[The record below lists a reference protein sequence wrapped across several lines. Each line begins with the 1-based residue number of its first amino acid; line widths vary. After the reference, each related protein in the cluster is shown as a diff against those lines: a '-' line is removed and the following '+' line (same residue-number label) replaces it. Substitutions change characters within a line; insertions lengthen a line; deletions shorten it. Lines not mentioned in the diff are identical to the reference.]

1 MKKLTKTEK
10 KIRIRVGKRVK
21 HIEDKIVPPV
31 PWIKSFMA
39 FLASLISKAKRISG
53 KVK

>member
-21 HIEDKIVPPV
+21 HLEDKIVPPI

-39 FLASLISKAKRISG
+39 FLAEIVKRAKMY
-53 KVK
+53 KK

>member
-21 HIEDKIVPPV
+21 HMEDKLVPPV
-31 PWIKSFMA
+31 PWIKNFMA
-39 FLASLISKAKRISG
+39 FLAEIINKARRMRA
-53 KVK
+53 

>member
-10 KIRIRVGKRVK
+10 RIRMRVGKRVK
-21 HIEDKIVPPV
+21 NIEDKIMPPI

-39 FLASLISKAKRISG
+39 FLAEI
-53 KVK
+53 VKEARKMCKK

>member
-10 KIRIRVGKRVK
+10 KIRIRLGKRLK
-21 HIEDKIVPPV
+21 RIEDKIVPPI

-39 FLASLISKAKRISG
+39 FLATIINKAKRMC
-53 KVK
+53 KK

>member
-10 KIRIRVGKRVK
+10 RIRIRVGKRVK
-21 HIEDKIVPPV
+21 NIEDKLVPPI

-39 FLASLISKAKRISG
+39 FLATIINKAKRMC
-53 KVK
+53 KK